1 MWQQS
6 FLYKVY
12 RKQKW
17 LFVLF
22 LGFTLCQTVAFVS
35 GVTFSPFYNFGM
47 YSAPVYIDS
56 SYQVLQYKS
65 AKGADNQWWL
75 PQKDDQVLM
84 TQEYYNDR
92 HLNDSV
98 LLLSQKLF
106 GNGMNAQKFKY
117 ELSEA
122 GFCEKYNQL
131 TGAWRLNMGCPLSSE
146 TYLWNSKSLVKHE

>member
-1 MWQQS
+1 MWPQS

-17 LFVLF
+17 LFILF
-22 LGFTLCQTVAFVS
+22 FAFTLCQAVAFVS

-56 SYQVLQYKS
+56 SYQVLQYQS
-65 AKGADNQWWL
+65 YKGANAQWWL
-75 PQKDDQVLM
+75 PQRDDQVLI

-98 LLLSQKLF
+98 LLMSQKLF
-106 GNGMNAQKFKY
+106 GRAINAQRFQY
-117 ELSEA
+117 QLSIAE
-122 GFCEKYNQL
+122 FCDKYNEL
-131 TGAWRLNMGCPLSSE
+131 TGKWRLSPDCPLKTE
-146 TYLWNSKSLVKHE
+146 TYLWNGKTLEKHE